1 MKRKIKKLMTY
12 VREGGYL
19 YIYYDIHEKASS
31 QSYLNYDE
39 MKSYFDDE
47 HNYLTFRHIKNHYIS
62 EFDSKLHYYDKL
74 FNELLEDNNKSDLAI
89 IIDYICKRV
98 RDNNYKDE
106 NGQVIENK
114 YGYLKNSILSNI
126 NLLAGRKENNELWSD
141 EQLEELINMR

>member
-1 MKRKIKKLMTY
+1 MN
-12 VREGGYL
+12 
-19 YIYYDIHEKASS
+19 
-31 QSYLNYDE
+31 LN
-39 MKSYFDDE
+39 
-47 HNYLTFRHIKNHYIS
+47 
-62 EFDSKLHYYDKL
+62 YYDKL